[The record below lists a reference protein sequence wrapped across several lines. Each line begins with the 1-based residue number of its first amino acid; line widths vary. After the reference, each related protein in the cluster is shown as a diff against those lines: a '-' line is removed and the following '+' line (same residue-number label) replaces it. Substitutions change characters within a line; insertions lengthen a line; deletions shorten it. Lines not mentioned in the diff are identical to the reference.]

1 MPGWPKRPTG
11 WRQQRQLMEKRLI
24 LAAAVLFLVVG
35 GALIGL
41 LYGWEAVI
49 TGMLCLV
56 PGVLALVL
64 LWLLLWVL
72 ERLKDRWE

>member
-1 MPGWPKRPTG
+1 MPGAQQPTD
-11 WRQQRQLMEKRLI
+11 WRQRRQRMEQRL
-24 LAAAVLFLVVG
+24 LLTAVALFLCVG
-35 GALIGL
+35 GVLIGL
-41 LYGWEAVI
+41 LYGWKAVL

-64 LWLLLWVL
+64 LWLLLGLL